1 MMAARPVGMGGVFS
15 GGGST
20 EALAGAL
27 TGLTNRGNESAY
39 LVLLSI
45 LVNVLYL
52 NSLVSFQ
59 INLVRFNEWELR
71 R

>member
-45 LVNVLYL
+45 LVNVLIL
-52 NSLVSFQ
+52 ILCFPFKSILSGSMNG
-59 INLVRFNEWELR
+59 N
-71 R
+71 